1 MWAGFQI
8 DALSSF
14 HVWVPA
20 LSRNRINLKSYLS
33 QRKIETYHLI
43 NGCIKN
49 RHYFDTWFEFRYSDR
64 MNFLTL
70 QIISNSSLKLPSK
83 FILNSQKIKNLSKEG
98 QLIRN
103 VDPLKWRV
111 HHEVMQG
118 QMCLPIELLRVFVF
132 QILLR
137 ILLNLL
143 PKIFINNP
151 TRIIRIRMTWL
162 TSVAFCIFNRYG
174 YSHGLTSW
182 A

>member
-1 MWAGFQI
+1 M
-8 DALSSF
+8 
-14 HVWVPA
+14 
-20 LSRNRINLKSYLS
+20 
-33 QRKIETYHLI
+33 I

-143 PKIFINNP
+143 PKIFVTNNP
-151 TRIIRIRMTWL
+151 
-162 TSVAFCIFNRYG
+162 S
-174 YSHGLTSW
+174 
-182 A
+182 

>member
-8 DALSSF
+8 DALNSF
-14 HVWVPA
+14 LVWVPA
-20 LSRNRINLKSYLS
+20 LSRNRINLKSYPC

-83 FILNSQKIKNLSKEG
+83 FILNSQKIKNLSKES

-103 VDPLKWRV
+103 VDPLK
-111 HHEVMQG
+111 
-118 QMCLPIELLRVFVF
+118 
-132 QILLR
+132 
-137 ILLNLL
+137 
-143 PKIFINNP
+143 
-151 TRIIRIRMTWL
+151 
-162 TSVAFCIFNRYG
+162 
-174 YSHGLTSW
+174 
-182 A
+182 